1 MEEQQ
6 AEAPAGKIPL
16 LDGWLTRAEVAAE
29 IGMSIDTLAR
39 WESRRVGPPCV
50 RIGRKVLYRAQA
62 FRDWLVARE
71 SPRDASRKNGGGR

>member
-6 AEAPAGKIPL
+6 AEGPAGNVPL

-71 SPRDASRKNGGGR
+71 GPSGASRKNGGVR